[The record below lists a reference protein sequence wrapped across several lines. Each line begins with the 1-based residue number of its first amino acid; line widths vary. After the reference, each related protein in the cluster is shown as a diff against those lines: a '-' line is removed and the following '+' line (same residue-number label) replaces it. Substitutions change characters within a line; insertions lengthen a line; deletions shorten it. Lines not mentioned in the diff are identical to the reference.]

1 MKRKLLRTDESL
13 LKIIGDR
20 LARLRLAKNLTQEQ
34 LAEQAGVGLRTI
46 QRLELGSAAIQLS
59 GFFRLCRALDLGERL
74 DAFIPDSPISPLAQ
88 LRLQGKKRR
97 RASGRKATASAA
109 KKWKWGEPS

>member
-1 MKRKLLRTDESL
+1 MKRQLRRTDESL

-59 GFFRLCRALDLGERL
+59 GFFRLCHVLDLGERL
-74 DAFIPDSPISPLAQ
+74 DAFIPDSPASPLAQ
-88 LRLQGKKRR
+88 LRLQGKKRQ
-97 RASGRKATASAA
+97 RASGRKMSANA
-109 KKWKWGEPS
+109 ARKWKWGESS